1 MLIKLD
7 ARSPNPLYAQI
18 ADAIRRAVAAGE
30 FPDGAALPS
39 VRGLSSELRV
49 NPATVVQ
56 AYRSLEAEG
65 IVASRHGAGTFV
77 LGMNAER
84 RSRTRAAEARRLI
97 RQLVVDAARSGVSPD
112 EIKAALDAEL
122 NGRKR

>member
-30 FPDGAALPS
+30 LADGASLPS
-39 VRGLSSELRV
+39 VRRLSSELRV

-65 IVASRHGAGTFV
+65 IVASKHGAGTFV
-77 LGMNAER
+77 LGMNPER
-84 RSRTRAAEARRLI
+84 RTRTRVAEARRLV
-97 RQLVVDAARSGVSPD
+97 RQLMIDAARAGVAPD
-112 EIKAALDAEL
+112 DIRAAFDAEL